1 MPTLLTSEALS
12 RLADDVVASAWLLP
26 EGDPVRAYLSMLG
39 ALPADEE
46 AWLDVLEPWLCE
58 TRRGWRPPFTD
69 PSQIAAV
76 AAAGVS
82 ALRASRDLRTT
93 RRWTRAAASRPLDLL
108 LRPSGSLLTADS
120 CMCNQMRYSP
130 SVSGTGSA

>member
-39 ALPADEE
+39 ALPAEE
-46 AWLDVLEPWLCE
+46 DAWLDVLEPWLSE

-69 PSQIAAV
+69 PSQVAAV

-82 ALRASRDLRTT
+82 ALRASRDLPHDAPLGRALLQAA
-93 RRWTRAAASRPLDLL
+93 RWSFYVVRP
-108 LRPSGSLLTADS
+108 GA
-120 CMCNQMRYSP
+120 C
-130 SVSGTGSA
+130 